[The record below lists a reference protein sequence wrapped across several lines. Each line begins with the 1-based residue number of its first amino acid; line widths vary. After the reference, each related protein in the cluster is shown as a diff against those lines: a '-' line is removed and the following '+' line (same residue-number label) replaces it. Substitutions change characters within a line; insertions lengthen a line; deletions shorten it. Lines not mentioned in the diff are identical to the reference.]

1 MIEAIIAMG
10 CNGEVGFEDG
20 LPWPNNPEDMKWFK
34 EITMGKVCVVGHNTA
49 KTLPYLRGRT
59 VIKLC
64 DWETPEDLIELF
76 QDLIIIGGPK
86 TYKLWESYIDRYY
99 ISRIRGNYPA
109 DTYFKEWAPWLKNT

>member
-10 CNGEVGFEDG
+10 CNGEVGLEDG
-20 LPWPNNPEDMKWFK
+20 LPWPHNSADMKWFK

-49 KTLPYLRGRT
+49 KTLPYLQGRS

-76 QDLIIIGGPK
+76 PDLIIIGGPK
-86 TYKLWESYIDRYY
+86 TYKLWEPYIDRYY

-109 DTYFKEWAPWLKNT
+109 DSYLKEWAPWLKTT